1 MGLTLFLFSM
11 FEIYHIFQPCLLTI
25 QHLSLHCQLLHLSSD
40 NSLFL
45 QPGTLHKIEVL
56 VSRSVVHSCFGQSVL
71 IPFHFNVA
79 YHQWA
84 NGKRHRHPNA

>member
-11 FEIYHIFQPCLLTI
+11 FEIYHIFQPRLLTV
-25 QHLSLHCQLLHLSSD
+25 QRLSPHCQLLHLSSD

-45 QPGTLHKIEVL
+45 QPGTLHEIEVL
-56 VSRSVVHSCFGQSVL
+56 VSRSVVHSCFRWSVP
-71 IPFHFNVA
+71 IPFHFKVA
-79 YHQWA
+79 YHQKA